1 MLRFLL
7 IDYLT
12 WTKQEK
18 RGIIVLIVLIVVLA
32 IAPFLIREYY
42 PSPEYDLTAHEKEI
56 DEFLSGLIP
65 LEEETYQNRLDKYID
80 ARYDTLDLFRF
91 NPNTTSA
98 ENWIKLGLTEKQVHT
113 IQNYL
118 TKGGCFYDKE
128 DFRKIYGIRTR
139 QFQLLKDYIDLPAKS
154 QYVQKQYENNYPEK
168 KQISYFEFDPNTVTH
183 EQLML
188 LGFSDKQS
196 AAICRYREQ
205 GARFR
210 EKADFKKVYVVSE
223 TKYSELEPFIV
234 IEEVILTPIVV
245 EVFIVELNSCTKEDL
260 VKIKGIGDYTAQTII
275 DYRTKLGGYRKVS
288 QVLEIK
294 GFRAENY
301 EKIQKSLVVNSKL
314 IKPIRINF
322 AEFKELLKHP
332 YLSYEDTKAILN
344 YRNKHGSYTNL
355 DVLKIQELIT
365 ETVFQKIKPYLTIQ

>member
-18 RGIIVLIVLIVVLA
+18 RGIIVLIILIVGLA

-42 PSPEYDLTAHEKEI
+42 PSPVYDLTAHEKEI

-65 LEEETYQNRLDKYID
+65 LEEEPYQNRLDKYID

-91 NPNTTSA
+91 NPNTISA
-98 ENWIKLGLTEKQVHT
+98 ENWIKLGLTEKQIRT

-118 TKGGCFYDKE
+118 TKGGRFYDKE

-139 QFQLLKDYIDLPAKS
+139 QFQHLKPYIDLPAES
-154 QYVQKQYENNYPEK
+154 QYAQEYKNNYPEK
-168 KQISYFEFDPNTVTH
+168 KQIQYFEFDPNTVTH

-196 AAICRYREQ
+196 SAICSYREQ

-223 TKYSELEPFIV
+223 TKYNELESFIA
-234 IEEVILTPIVV
+234 IEEIILAPIVV
-245 EVFIVELNSCTKEDL
+245 EVFVVELNSCTKEDL
-260 VKIKGIGDYTAQTII
+260 VKIKGIGNYTAQTII
-275 DYRTKLGGYRKVS
+275 DYRTKLGGYQKVS

-294 GFRAENY
+294 GFRSENY
-301 EKIQKSLVVNSKL
+301 EKIQTSLVANSKL

-332 YLSYEDTKAILN
+332 YLNYEDTKAILN

-355 DVLKIQELIT
+355 EVLKIKELVT